1 VSEPDAQR
9 LSDRV
14 SQSLLGVID
23 VFSIYLGDRLGFYRA
38 LAADGAMT
46 SLVLAER
53 TETTERYVREW
64 LEQQAISDILRC
76 ENPADAVEARRFALP
91 EAYRPL
97 LADAESGQSATNWVR
112 DFVGCLKPLP
122 QLIEAFRT
130 GAGIPYDAYGDDV
143 REGQAASGKAKYR
156 QKLGREWIAAMPDVF
171 AQLMSDH
178 PARVADIGMG
188 YGWSSIAIAETFPNV
203 LVDGFD
209 LDPKSVEQATHNAAA
224 SNVGDRVHFQIRD
237 ASNPELAGHYDLAVA
252 IECIHDMSNPV
263 AALRALRGLVGENG
277 TVFVVDQRVAETF
290 SPPGDD
296 GERSKYGYSVFHCL
310 PISMVDQP
318 SAATGTVI
326 RESTMR
332 RYAEQAGFR
341 SIDVLPIEDDT
352 FRFYRMMG

>member
-1 VSEPDAQR
+1 MSEPNAQL

-38 LAADGAMT
+38 LAAAGAMT
-46 SLVLAER
+46 SLTLAER
-53 TETTERYVREW
+53 TGTAERYVREW

-76 ENPADAVEARRFALP
+76 ENAADAVESRRFALP
-91 EAYRPL
+91 ESYRPL
-97 LADAESGQSATNWVR
+97 LADAESGQSVTNWVR
-112 DFVGCLKPLP
+112 EFVGCLKPLP
-122 QLIEAFRT
+122 QLVEAFRT

-143 REGQAASGKAKYR
+143 REGQAMSGKAKYR
-156 QKLGREWIAAMPDVF
+156 QKLGREWIAAMPDVY
-171 AQLMSDH
+171 AQLASDT

-209 LDPKSVEQATHNAAA
+209 LDPKSVGQATHNAAA
-224 SNVGDRVHFQIRD
+224 SNVGDRVRFQIRD
-237 ASNPELAGHYDLAVA
+237 ASDPELVGHYDLAVA

-263 AALRALRGLVGENG
+263 AALRALRGLVDDNG

-290 SPPGDD
+290 APPGDD
-296 GERSKYGYSVFHCL
+296 GERSNYGYSVFHCL

-332 RYAEQAGFR
+332 RYAEQAGFL
-341 SIDVLPIEDDT
+341 SVDVLPIEDDT

>member
-1 VSEPDAQR
+1 MSAAR
-9 LSDRV
+9 LK
-14 SQSLLGVID
+14 
-23 VFSIYLGDRLGFYRA
+23 
-38 LAADGAMT
+38 
-46 SLVLAER
+46 
-53 TETTERYVREW
+53 
-64 LEQQAISDILRC
+64 SDI
-76 ENPADAVEARRFALP
+76 
-91 EAYRPL
+91 
-97 LADAESGQSATNWVR
+97 
-112 DFVGCLKPLP
+112 
-122 QLIEAFRT
+122 
-130 GAGIPYDAYGDDV
+130 
-143 REGQAASGKAKYR
+143 
-156 QKLGREWIAAMPDVF
+156 
-171 AQLMSDH
+171 

-209 LDPKSVEQATHNAAA
+209 LDPKSVEEATRNAIAA
-224 SNVGDRVHFQIRD
+224 GVGDRVRFQIRD
-237 ASNPELAGHYDLAVA
+237 ASDPELAGHYDLAVA

-263 AALRALRGLVGENG
+263 AALRALRGLVGDDG

-341 SIDVLPIEDDT
+341 SINVLPIEDDT
-352 FRFYRMMG
+352 FRFYRMMGSANVASLFRPVFPGVETPG